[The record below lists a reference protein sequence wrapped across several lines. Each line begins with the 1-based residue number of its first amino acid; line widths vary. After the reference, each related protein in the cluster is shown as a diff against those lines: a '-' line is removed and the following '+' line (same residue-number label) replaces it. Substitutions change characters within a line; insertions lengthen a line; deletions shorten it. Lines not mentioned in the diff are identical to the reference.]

1 MGTMSEQPDSREETV
16 GERIRRLRRERGLSQ
31 RDICGPGISN
41 AYISRIERGQRR
53 PSGKALRLIGRSLG
67 VSPEYLETGA
77 VLTASEQIERELAEA
92 ELELRLGE
100 PGEAER
106 RFRAIL
112 SKAAESGNADADTR
126 ARVGLGVAAA
136 RRGAYR
142 ETVERLERVVD
153 KREISPATHPD
164 VYAALGQAYSELSE
178 ATKAVELF
186 RQCLAE
192 IEWKY
197 ADDEVLYI
205 RFATYLSYA
214 LSDAGRPAEADAAI
228 AGAISR
234 TRGQPDPY
242 TRIRLYWSRAR
253 IASDTG
259 QHRLGLDSI
268 RRAIG
273 LLEQTEDSLH
283 LGRAHLLCAE
293 IVLAT
298 GDLDEAEEHLL
309 LADALLTR
317 VDTTPHLAYLRSEQA
332 KLAARR
338 GDGERA
344 LALAREAFAL
354 LGNED
359 QPEQGRAHWA
369 LAEAHVALGD
379 HPAAERAFAAAR
391 KLLSLE
397 GRYLPQLEEARG
409 RSLRSAAPPTY

>member
-1 MGTMSEQPDSREETV
+1 MPKPDDREETV

-53 PSGKALRLIGRSLG
+53 PSGKALRLLARSLG

-100 PGEAER
+100 PSEAER

-112 SKAAESGNADADTR
+112 SRAAESGNADA

-142 ETVERLERVVD
+142 ETIERLERVVD
-153 KREISPATHPD
+153 KPDISPATHPD

-178 ATKAVELF
+178 AMKAVELF

-192 IEWKY
+192 IDWKY

-214 LSDAGRPAEADAAI
+214 LSDAGRPAEADAVI
-228 AGAISR
+228 AGAINR

-242 TRIRLYWSRAR
+242 SRIRLYWSRAR

-268 RRAIG
+268 RRAIV

-338 GDGERA
+338 GDGEGA
-344 LALAREAFAL
+344 LALARDAFAL
-354 LGNED
+354 LGHED

-397 GRYLPQLEEARG
+397 GRYLPQLEEARR
-409 RSLRSAAPPTY
+409 RSLRSAAQPTH